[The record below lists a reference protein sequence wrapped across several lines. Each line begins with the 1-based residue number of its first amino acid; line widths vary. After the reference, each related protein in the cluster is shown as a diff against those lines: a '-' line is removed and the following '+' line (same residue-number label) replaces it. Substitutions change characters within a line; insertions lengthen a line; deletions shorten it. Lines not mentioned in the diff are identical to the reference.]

1 MGSLDKS
8 MVILKRLGDPP
19 YEFSLAELASF
30 AGIGK
35 SGAFKILRTLQK
47 HNFVIQDFVTKKY
60 HLSPIMIRLGNVY
73 GRLKGIEEITKPVL
87 SYISRS
93 LGETTYI
100 TVWEGDR
107 AFPAYKNV
115 VRGGCYDSTDF
126 IGRSIPLNSGG
137 TAMVLCAYQEPEA
150 IRKILESTEL
160 EKRTPFTI
168 MDRDL
173 LLEEYRKIREQ
184 GHAVEDETFTLGE
197 ISLAVP
203 LFDKNNMVL
212 SSLGISAPK
221 HHLPEEKIPEWLRV
235 LKKSAAE
242 ITFSFRFRS

>member
-1 MGSLDKS
+1 
-8 MVILKRLGDPP
+8 
-19 YEFSLAELASF
+19 
-30 AGIGK
+30 
-35 SGAFKILRTLQK
+35 
-47 HNFVIQDFVTKKY
+47 
-60 HLSPIMIRLGNVY
+60 
-73 GRLKGIEEITKPVL
+73 
-87 SYISRS
+87 
-93 LGETTYI
+93 
-100 TVWEGDR
+100 
-107 AFPAYKNV
+107 
-115 VRGGCYDSTDF
+115 
-126 IGRSIPLNSGG
+126 
-137 TAMVLCAYQEPEA
+137 
-150 IRKILESTEL
+150 
-160 EKRTPFTI
+160 

-221 HHLPEEKIPEWLRV
+221 HHLPEEKIAEWLRV